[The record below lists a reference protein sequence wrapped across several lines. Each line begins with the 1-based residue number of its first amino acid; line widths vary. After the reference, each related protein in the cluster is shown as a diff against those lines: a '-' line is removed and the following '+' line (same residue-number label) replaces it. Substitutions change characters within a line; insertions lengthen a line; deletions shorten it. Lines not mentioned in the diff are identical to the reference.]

1 MTAASDQSL
10 HTPSGLPSR
19 ALLVAPTVE
28 RAATLGMAFD
38 ETTIVIPDELADV
51 LATSG
56 PDSPCVAIT
65 GVPTRGDRLA
75 QVIRQVLGAAP
86 EDVQILIDV
95 REPGG
100 SDLAENGARALRGLV
115 PVDRVDLWGVP
126 CLRLRRAA
134 HPEQE
139 PDLNPWREALQDR
152 PQVPLDASEA
162 ARRQSAEVQ
171 VGPLRDR
178 VAELEGEVEKLR
190 ESLSTTRSQLGLAK
204 AAERAARDAI
214 ARLQTSKLA
223 KSVLWAESVIR
234 RGTGGATP
242 LGRMLRTLG
251 VALLGGGILASA
263 SVVMGELTNTGYVGA
278 AVTAALGLLA
288 VQLVYLWQSQTRM
301 ARRLER
307 SAKRIQDGVTTDE
320 ATLRRHARLEETL
333 AAQQARLK
341 EIEHDLAI
349 IAASTVDVAQS
360 VARLHTDGPP
370 VT

>member
-1 MTAASDQSL
+1 
-10 HTPSGLPSR
+10 
-19 ALLVAPTVE
+19 
-28 RAATLGMAFD
+28 MAFD
-38 ETTIVIPDELADV
+38 EVTIVIPEELADV
-51 LATSG
+51 LAVTD
-56 PDSPCVAIT
+56 PDAPCVAIT

-75 QVIRQVLGAAP
+75 GVIRQVLAAAP
-86 EDVQILIDV
+86 EGVQVLIDV
-95 REPGG
+95 RDPGG
-100 SDLAENGARALRGLV
+100 ADLAENGTAALRGLV

-126 CLRLRRAA
+126 CLRLRRGA
-134 HPEQE
+134 HPDRAPNLES
-139 PDLNPWREALQDR
+139 WREALWDR
-152 PQVPLDASEA
+152 PPTPFDPSEA

-178 VAELEGEVEKLR
+178 VAELEREVEKLR
-190 ESLSTTRSQLGLAK
+190 ENLSTTRHQLGGAR
-204 AAERAARDAI
+204 AAERLARDAV

-223 KSVLWAESVIR
+223 KTVLWAESVIR

-251 VALLGGGILASA
+251 VALIGGGILAA
-263 SVVMGELTNTGYVGA
+263 GAVVMGELTDTGYIGA

-301 ARRLER
+301 SRRIDR
-307 SAKRIQDGVTTDE
+307 SAKRMVEGVTTDE
-320 ATLRRHARLEETL
+320 NTLRRHARLEDTL

-370 VT
+370 VA